1 MTASK
6 NPFQDMTEEQLR
18 EFAVQHFNDDMPR
31 DIFTGPLPDIEDYH
45 IVKVQ
50 PIKGDGNCGYR

>member
-1 MTASK
+1 MQPLFDDLGQLRDVTGQFVRQPASK
-6 NPFQDMTEEQLR
+6 
-18 EFAVQHFNDDMPR
+18 PR

-45 IVKVQ
+45 IVRVQ